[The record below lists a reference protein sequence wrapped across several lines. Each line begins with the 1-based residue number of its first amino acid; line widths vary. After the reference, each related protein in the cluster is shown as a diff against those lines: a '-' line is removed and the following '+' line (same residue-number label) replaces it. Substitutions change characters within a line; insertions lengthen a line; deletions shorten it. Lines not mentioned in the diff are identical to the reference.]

1 MFERWTFGRKLT
13 VAFAMA
19 CLALIVVAV
28 VGYRSTEDLVDNAA
42 AVAHTHQVRRDIADL
57 LSLVQDVETGQ
68 RGFVITGDDSFLAP
82 YRSALDDIAPRLRT
96 LRKLTADNA
105 EQQRRLDGLAP
116 AIDGKLAEMA
126 ATIALRRT
134 GGLEATAARISGGE
148 GKRYMDQIRADLA
161 AMDAAEA
168 RLLDQRRD
176 RADASTAVTEG
187 ILLWG
192 SAAAVA
198 LVVVI
203 GWIITRSLSTQIGT
217 AVRRV
222 QSSATELQAAATQ
235 QAASA
240 REQASAMTEIATT
253 LNELLASSRQI
264 AEAAQQVSTIADQTA
279 VTVRTGDS
287 TVDRGNT
294 AVAEI
299 RRQVDLVVGRMVELA
314 AKSQEVGA
322 VLDLVLELA
331 EQTNILAI
339 NATIEAA
346 GAGESGRRFAVVAD
360 EIRKLADRVTGSARE
375 IGGLVTDVRGAVNAT
390 VMTTETGSKAVDAGA
405 RQFAEVASAFEAIAG
420 RVVTTTDAAKEIG
433 LSTKQQASAVEQVTA
448 AISSVSE
455 ATRQTETSTEQTLQ
469 TAAELAS
476 LSRDLVRL
484 VEAAA

>member
-1 MFERWTFGRKLT
+1 MFESWTFGRKLT
-13 VAFAMA
+13 IAFAMA

-28 VGYRSTEDLVDNAA
+28 VGYRSTEDLVDNASS
-42 AVAHTHQVRRDIADL
+42 VAHTHQVRRDIADL
-57 LSLVQDVETGQ
+57 LSVLKDLETGQ
-68 RGFVITGDDSFLAP
+68 RGYVITGDEAFLEP
-82 YRSALDDIAPRLRT
+82 YRSALDDVAPRLQG
-96 LRKLTADNA
+96 LRRLTADNA
-105 EQQRRLDGLAP
+105 EQQRRLDGLSP
-116 AIDGKLAEMA
+116 VIDSRLAELA
-126 ATIALRRT
+126 AIIALRRT
-134 GGLEATAARISGGE
+134 SGLEPAAARIGSGE
-148 GKRYMDQIRADLA
+148 GKGYMDQIRAGLA
-161 AMDAAEA
+161 AMDGAEA
-168 RLLDQRRD
+168 RLLEQRRD

-187 ILLWG
+187 VLLWG

-198 LVVVI
+198 LVVI
-203 GWIITRSLSTQIGT
+203 IAWIITRSLSTQIGT

-240 REQASAMTEIATT
+240 REQASAMTEISTT

-264 AEAAQQVSTIADQTA
+264 AEAAQQVATIADQTA

-360 EIRKLADRVTGSARE
+360 EIRKLADRVTGSAKE

-455 ATRQTETSTEQTLQ
+455 ASRQTETSTEQTLQ

>member
-1 MFERWTFGRKLT
+1 MFQTWTVGRKLAAAFGIAGLT
-13 VAFAMA
+13 LVIVAA
-19 CLALIVVAV
+19 
-28 VGYRSTEDLVDNAA
+28 VGYRSIEELIDNAT
-42 AVAHTHQVRRDIADL
+42 AVGHTHQVRREIADL
-57 LSLVQDVETGQ
+57 LSLLNDAETGQ
-68 RGFVITGDDSFLAP
+68 RGYVITGDEAFLEP
-82 YRSALDDIAPRLRT
+82 YRQALGAIEPRIRSLRA
-96 LRKLTADNA
+96 LTADNR
-105 EQQRRLDGLAP
+105 EQQRRLDALQAAVG
-116 AIDGKLAEMA
+116 GKLGELAMTVE
-126 ATIALRRT
+126 LRRT
-134 GGLEATAARISGGE
+134 AGFEPTAARITAGE
-148 GKRYMDQIRADLA
+148 GKRFMDQIRAELA
-161 AMDAAEA
+161 AIDAAEA
-168 RLLDQRRD
+168 RLLEQRD
-176 RADASTAVTEG
+176 ARAAASTAVTEA

-192 SAAAVA
+192 SLAA
-198 LVVVI
+198 VVVI
-203 GWIITRSLSTQIGT
+203 AIVGWVITRSLSSQIGT

-240 REQASAMTEIATT
+240 REQASAMTEISTT
-253 LNELLASSRQI
+253 LSELLASSRQI
-264 AEAAQQVSTIADQTA
+264 AEAAQQVVVIADQTSA
-279 VTVRTGDS
+279 TVRTGDT
-287 TVDRGNT
+287 TVDRGNG

-299 RRQVDLVVGRMVELA
+299 RRQVDQVVSRMVELA

-360 EIRKLADRVTGSARE
+360 EIRKLADRVTGSAKE

-420 RVVTTTDAAKEIG
+420 RVVTTSDAAKEIG

-455 ATRQTETSTEQTLQ
+455 ASRQTESSTEQTLQ

-484 VEAAA
+484 VEATN

>member
-1 MFERWTFGRKLT
+1 MFETWTFGRKLA
-13 VAFAMA
+13 VAFAIA
-19 CLALIVVAV
+19 GLALIVVAA
-28 VGYRSTEDLVDNAA
+28 VGYRSIDQLIDNST
-42 AVAHTHQVRRDIADL
+42 AVAHTHQVRRDTADL
-57 LSLVQDVETGQ
+57 LSLVKDAETGQ
-68 RGFVITGDDSFLAP
+68 RGFVITGDESFLEP
-82 YRSALDDIAPRLRT
+82 YQAALGAIEPRTRSLRT
-96 LRKLTADNA
+96 LTADNA
-105 EQQRRLDGLAP
+105 EQQRRLDALRP
-116 AIDGKLAEMA
+116 LIDAKLAELA
-126 ATIALRRT
+126 ATVELRRT
-134 GGLEATAARISGGE
+134 GGFEPTATRLRSGE
-148 GKRYMDQIRADLA
+148 GKRLMDQVRGELA
-161 AMDAAEA
+161 AIDAAEA
-168 RLLDQRRD
+168 RLLEQRSA

-192 SAAAVA
+192 SLGAVVLIA
-198 LVVVI
+198 VI

-240 REQASAMTEIATT
+240 REQASAMTEITTT
-253 LNELLASSRQI
+253 LNELQASSRQI
-264 AEAAQQVSTIADQTA
+264 AEAAQQVVVIADQTSA
-279 VTVRTGDS
+279 TVRSGDT
-287 TVDRGNT
+287 TVDRGNG

-299 RRQVDLVVGRMVELA
+299 RRQVDQVVSRMVELA

-360 EIRKLADRVTGSARE
+360 EIRKLADRVTGSAKE

-390 VMTTETGSKAVDAGA
+390 VITTETGSKAVDAGA

-420 RVVTTTDAAKEIG
+420 RVVTTSDAAKEIG

-455 ATRQTETSTEQTLQ
+455 ASRQTESSTEQTLQ

-476 LSRDLVRL
+476 LSRDLVRM
-484 VEAAA
+484 VEATT